1 MGTPKLS
8 PDQTAI
14 LDAAVEG
21 GHFRSETQGQ
31 RIKCRALNAKGLLRR
46 DPKDGDVWYPAEG
59 LKPAAAKEAD
69 APAEPT
75 APPAILPA
83 DASDLMATVQR
94 ARQLLDEGDVMAAR
108 RLAGGAYL
116 EAKAAAQFA
125 ASFGADG
132 RRLVEKARRLQADA
146 LLIETRAM
154 IRIAEAYDAA
164 QAAGDAA
171 TRGRPKNVSDENIF
185 PFTLDEAGIS
195 RTQIHAARQLAKAER
210 ATPGIAERAIAARV
224 AAGLEP
230 SRANLKAAIGTKTAT
245 KEQRGDNLYETP
257 AEAVHTLLALEE
269 FGRNIWEPACGKGA
283 ISSVLERWGHKVWL
297 SDLRDYG
304 TADRNG
310 ECQEVSDFLTTVARD
325 WTDDD
330 GAAVDCPDIITNP
343 PYGEVLNAF
352 VAHALRVHR
361 PSKMALLLN
370 LNFLAGFADDDR
382 NFVMDELPPARV
394 YVFKRRLPMMHRDG
408 WEGPKASSSMNTAWF
423 IWERQPDGT
432 YGNATLMRRVDW
444 KDYQPAAESEAAE

>member
-14 LDAAVEG
+14 LDAAIKG
-21 GHFRSETQGQ
+21 GHFRSETQAQ
-31 RIKCRALNAKGLLRR
+31 RIKCRALNAKGLIRR

-59 LKPAAAKEAD
+59 LKPVAAAEP
-69 APAEPT
+69 APEIAALPT
-75 APPAILPA
+75 VLPA

-245 KEQRGDNLYETP
+245 KEERGDNLYETH
-257 AEAVHTLLALEE
+257 AVAVHTLAALED
-269 FGRNIWEPACGKGA
+269 FSPTVWEPACGRGA
-283 ISSVLERWGHKVWL
+283 ISRILEAAGYSVIL
-297 SDLRDYG
+297 SDLVDYG
-304 TADRNG
+304 TADAHGEVQAVIDFRETKPGEG
-310 ECQEVSDFLTTVARD
+310 ECH
-325 WTDDD
+325 
-330 GAAVDCPDIITNP
+330 DIVTNP
-343 PYGEVLNAF
+343 PYGEVLNSF

-361 PSKMALLLN
+361 PTKMALLLN

-408 WEGPKASSSMNTAWF
+408 YEGPKASSSMNTAWF

-432 YGNATLMRRVDW
+432 YGNATLVRRVDW